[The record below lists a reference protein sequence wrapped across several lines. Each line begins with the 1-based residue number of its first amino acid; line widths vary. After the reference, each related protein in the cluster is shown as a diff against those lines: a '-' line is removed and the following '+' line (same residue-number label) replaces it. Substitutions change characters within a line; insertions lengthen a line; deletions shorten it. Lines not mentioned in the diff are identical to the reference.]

1 MHSHF
6 VWVNHLHIKNKNSSS
21 NNKNLVSV
29 TSLLVFGKIFR
40 RTHKN
45 LHVCICTGLHVPQV
59 MGKFIEMKQKLTDCK
74 VNLTTKMKGISSL
87 MGNEVYERKNAPQNL
102 LIEVLES

>member
-1 MHSHF
+1 MF
-6 VWVNHLHIKNKNSSS
+6 R
-21 NNKNLVSV
+21 
-29 TSLLVFGKIFR
+29 KIFW
-40 RTHKN
+40 RTYKN
-45 LHVCICTGLHVPQV
+45 LHVCISTGLHVPQV